1 MTTVSTTRL
10 SDRSTAGPT
19 TDDSTETAS
28 SPRPGSRRSLDP
40 APAAL
45 ASLPAREV
53 GEVIPRFHDPVARF
67 EAFRAALTADPRIGR
82 ERHALI
88 MSGVAIL
95 QTLMRVWPTRRLS
108 VADRGLREGL
118 LYAQMV
124 KDGVLAPDGMNG
136 VA

>member
-1 MTTVSTTRL
+1 MSPL
-10 SDRSTAGPT
+10 SSWNLGHPSQRRVLWMLALMLLGVVALGVKEAYRYRVIRDYLVLGP
-19 TDDSTETAS
+19 D
-28 SPRPGSRRSLDP
+28 GRR
-40 APAAL
+40 
-45 ASLPAREV
+45 
-53 GEVIPRFHDPVARF
+53 
-67 EAFRAALTADPRIGR
+67 ADPRIGR

-88 MSGVAIL
+88 MSGAAIL